1 MRILVVEDEKR
12 LAETIAD
19 IIEEAGDTVDIQN
32 DGEDGY
38 YDAVSGIYD
47 AIILDVMLPGMNGFD
62 ILKNLRKENISTPV
76 LMLTARTELG
86 DRVQGLNLGADYYL
100 TKPFENE
107 ELVAT
112 LHAIMRRKADFV
124 PDNVTFGDLT
134 LTPSSCELSCSNA
147 SGSKS
152 IKLNAKEFELMRY
165 LMINGKN
172 ILSKE
177 TLINKIWGYDSDAGD
192 NNVEAYISFLRR
204 KLTALR
210 SGVAIAV
217 VRKVGYHLEDQNA
230 K

>member
-19 IIEEAGDTVDIQN
+19 IIEESGDTVDIQN
-32 DGEDGY
+32 DGEEGF
-38 YDAVSGIYD
+38 YDASSGIYD
-47 AIILDVMLPGMNGFD
+47 AIVLDVMLPGMNGFD
-62 ILKNLRKENISTPV
+62 ILKQLREEGISTPV
-76 LMLTARTELG
+76 LMLTARTELV

-112 LHAIMRRKADFV
+112 LHAIMRRKTDFV
-124 PDNVTFGDLT
+124 PENVTFGDLT
-134 LTPSSCELSCSNA
+134 LSPSSCEMTCGA
-147 SGSKS
+147 KS

-192 NNVEAYISFLRR
+192 NNVEAYISFLRK
-204 KLTALR
+204 KLTALKSR
-210 SGVAIAV
+210 VSIAV
-217 VRKVGYHLEDQNA
+217 VRKVGYHLDEA
-230 K
+230 

>member
-19 IIEEAGDTVDIQN
+19 IIEESGDTVDIQN
-32 DGEDGY
+32 DGEEGF
-38 YDAVSGIYD
+38 YDASSGIYD
-47 AIILDVMLPGMNGFD
+47 AIVLDVMLPGMNGFD
-62 ILKNLRKENISTPV
+62 ILKQLREEGISTPV
-76 LMLTARTELG
+76 LMLTARTELV

-112 LHAIMRRKADFV
+112 LHAIMRRKTDFV
-124 PDNVTFGDLT
+124 PENVTFGDLT
-134 LTPSSCELSCSNA
+134 LSPSSCELTCGA
-147 SGSKS
+147 KS

-192 NNVEAYISFLRR
+192 NNVEAYISFLRK
-204 KLTALR
+204 KLTALKSR
-210 SGVAIAV
+210 VSIAV
-217 VRKVGYHLEDQNA
+217 VRKVGYHLDEA
-230 K
+230 

>member
-1 MRILVVEDEKR
+1 MRVLVVEDEKR

-32 DGEDGY
+32 DGEDGF
-38 YDAVSGIYD
+38 YDAASGIYD
-47 AIILDVMLPGMNGFD
+47 AIVLDVMLPGMNGFD
-62 ILKNLRKENISTPV
+62 ILKQLREEGISTPV

-112 LHAIMRRKADFV
+112 LHAIMRRKTDFV

-134 LTPSSCELSCSNA
+134 LSPSSCELSC
-147 SGSKS
+147 GEKS

-165 LMINGKN
+165 LMINGKT

-204 KLTALR
+204 KLTALK
-210 SGVAIAV
+210 SKVSITV
-217 VRKVGYHLEDQNA
+217 VRKVGYHLDES
-230 K
+230 

>member
-19 IIEEAGDTVDIQN
+19 IIEESGDTVDIQN
-32 DGEDGY
+32 DGEEGF
-38 YDAVSGIYD
+38 YDASSGIYD
-47 AIILDVMLPGMNGFD
+47 AIVMDVMLP
-62 ILKNLRKENISTPV
+62 
-76 LMLTARTELG
+76 
-86 DRVQGLNLGADYYL
+86 QGLNLGADYYL

-112 LHAIMRRKADFV
+112 LHAIMRRKTDFV
-124 PDNVTFGDLT
+124 PENVTFGDLT
-134 LTPSSCELSCSNA
+134 LSPSSCELTCGA
-147 SGSKS
+147 KS

-192 NNVEAYISFLRR
+192 NNVEAYISFLRK
-204 KLTALR
+204 KLTALKSR
-210 SGVAIAV
+210 VSIAV
-217 VRKVGYHLEDQNA
+217 VRKVGYHLDEA
-230 K
+230 